1 MTSLQI
7 INIINETYKSDEQP
21 YVMVLDSFVS
31 EVIMSQARK
40 NEKDKNK
47 QKNNNLSELQYYGLV
62 DEMMEM
68 NWNGQC

>member
-1 MTSLQI
+1 MTSLWI

-21 YVMVLDSFVS
+21 YVKVLDSFVS

-47 QKNNNLSELQYYGLV
+47 QKNNNLSEL
-62 DEMMEM
+62 
-68 NWNGQC
+68 

>member
-62 DEMMEM
+62 DER
-68 NWNGQC
+68 WK